1 MQQHHHRS
9 VLSCSPAAA
18 ASHRPAWAVVKK
30 GACITSCIDTSK
42 DFMAIISYLQQK
54 RSAALLQLLV
64 LFFLIIFIIAGCN
77 TGFSSCGCLNK
88 SSCSNIEIAA
98 KPTIGPEQKIYHPV
112 LLRSDDSLKRNVEKL
127 TRSFINAAQ
136 IMIYPS
142 WSPQTL
148 HEQPQIMINPS
159 WSPRTV
165 HEQRQITTNPSWSPR
180 TVHDQRQIMINP
192 RSSPQLTVYEH
203 RHAVPKE
210 MLVLQHR
217 KLLRA
222 GSTATPSCSMAD
234 LSITQGLSGYSNGI
248 PAYTVQI
255 VNLCLNPNCQLSNIH
270 VACEEFSSARPLD
283 ALVFQRLS
291 YNDCFLMNGAPLRA
305 GESVAFD
312 YANSSEYPMYV
323 ISADVGPC
331 TP

>member
-1 MQQHHHRS
+1 
-9 VLSCSPAAA
+9 
-18 ASHRPAWAVVKK
+18 
-30 GACITSCIDTSK
+30 
-42 DFMAIISYLQQK
+42 MAIISYLQQK
-54 RSAALLQLLV
+54 TSAALLQLLV

-77 TGFSSCGCLNK
+77 TGFSSYGCLNE

-98 KPTIGPEQKIYHPV
+98 KLTIGPEQKIHHPV
-112 LLRSDDSLKRNVEKL
+112 VLLSDGSLLKRNVEKL
-127 TRSFINAAQ
+127 SRSFINAAQ
-136 IMIYPS
+136 IMTNPT
-142 WSPQTL
+142 WSPQ
-148 HEQPQIMINPS
+148 
-159 WSPRTV
+159 
-165 HEQRQITTNPSWSPR
+165 

-192 RSSPQLTVYEH
+192 RSSPQVTVYEH

-234 LSITQGLSGYSNGI
+234 LSITQGLSGYTNGI

-255 VNLCLNPNCQLSNIH
+255 INLCLNPNCQLSNIH

-312 YANSSEYPMYV
+312 YANSSEYPMSV

>member
-1 MQQHHHRS
+1 M
-9 VLSCSPAAA
+9 
-18 ASHRPAWAVVKK
+18 
-30 GACITSCIDTSK
+30 
-42 DFMAIISYLQQK
+42 
-54 RSAALLQLLV
+54 
-64 LFFLIIFIIAGCN
+64 
-77 TGFSSCGCLNK
+77 
-88 SSCSNIEIAA
+88 
-98 KPTIGPEQKIYHPV
+98 
-112 LLRSDDSLKRNVEKL
+112 
-127 TRSFINAAQ
+127 IN
-136 IMIYPS
+136 PS
-142 WSPQTL
+142 WSPRTV

-165 HEQRQITTNPSWSPR
+165 HEQRQIMT
-180 TVHDQRQIMINP
+180 NP

-203 RHAVPKE
+203 RQAVPKE
-210 MLVLQHR
+210 LLVLQHR

-222 GSTATPSCSMAD
+222 GSTGTPSCSMAD